1 MQLWEPL
8 NVRRGA
14 DRRARATRCR
24 ARTRGVALLI
34 AVACSA
40 SLLLGC
46 SVGEEPAG
54 ELATGATATSGS
66 IPVEEFGQLRSAA
79 EESGVGVGT
88 AVDADA
94 LQSDDAYRN
103 AVATNFTSVTPENA
117 MKWTVIRP
125 GADEWDWAPADEIV
139 DFAEQE
145 GLDVRGH
152 TLVWGQDAG
161 NGLPEWL
168 REIEDPEEFRVAV
181 EAGIREQV
189 GRYRGRVDRW
199 DVVNEPLDHVGA
211 QLNDNVF
218 LERLGPG
225 YIGDAFRAAAAA
237 DPDAELW
244 LNDFS
249 TEIQPDKADALVEL
263 VEQLVQDDVP
273 IDGVG
278 FQTHLNVDVEI
289 LPDAIAAPMER
300 IRDLGLDVAITELDV
315 PIGPTRSPS
324 EQVELYERAVEECL
338 SVDCVEI
345 TVWGVADQWTWL
357 DDPAQR
363 DAIPLLQAWSLP
375 SEPLLLDAEYQPKSA
390 YSAVVEGLRGAGG

>member
-1 MQLWEPL
+1 M
-8 NVRRGA
+8 
-14 DRRARATRCR
+14 
-24 ARTRGVALLI
+24 
-34 AVACSA
+34 ACSA
-40 SLLLGC
+40 ATLLGC
-46 SVGEEPAG
+46 SASEERGGDP
-54 ELATGATATSGS
+54 ATGATATTGS
-66 IPVEEFGQLRSAA
+66 VPVEQYAPLRSAA
-79 EESGVGVGT
+79 ERSGVDVGA

-94 LQSDDAYRN
+94 LRSDDTYRE
-103 AVATNFTSVTPENA
+103 AVAANFTSVTPENA

-125 GADEWDWAPADEIV
+125 QADEWDWAAADEIV

-161 NGLPEWL
+161 NGLPAWL
-168 REIEDPEEFRVAV
+168 EQIEDPAEFRAAV
-181 EAGIREQV
+181 ERGIREQV

-211 QLNDNVF
+211 ELNDNVF
-218 LERLGPG
+218 LQRLGPG
-225 YIGDAFRAAAAA
+225 YIGDAFRVAAAA

-263 VEQLVQDDVP
+263 VEQLVDDDVP

-278 FQTHLNVDVEI
+278 FQTHLNVGVEI
-289 LPDAIAAPMER
+289 LPDAIAGPMQR

-345 TVWGVADQWTWL
+345 TTWGVADQWTWL

-375 SEPLLLDAEYQPKSA
+375 SEPLLLDAEYEPKPA
-390 YSAVVEGLRGAGG
+390 YCRRRRGAAQRRG